1 MLAGTLEKRIGEK
14 SGRQSLPEAWK
25 WQKRYFVLSEPQ
37 GKLYYFK
44 SADDPPNYK
53 GLIDMRD
60 CKAEDVDIDGLPRNA
75 AKSKYDL
82 DGGGGQVSLLI
93 RISHKVCRCCRGSSP
108 RALLRAVP

>member
-44 SADDPPNYK
+44 SADDPH
-53 GLIDMRD
+53 
-60 CKAEDVDIDGLPRNA
+60 A
-75 AKSKYDL
+75 
-82 DGGGGQVSLLI
+82 
-93 RISHKVCRCCRGSSP
+93 
-108 RALLRAVP
+108 